1 MRNHQS
7 STLKNNGRLLNE
19 ALQDAKNM
27 ANDTYNGLKRTVMDN
42 MVLSIVL
49 ASAVLALLILCCY
62 LRRKYTRSAQVVSKR
77 EYKKLLRER
86 KRREMEIQKRRRGH
100 GGRSSKKQGRDGDNR
115 ERSRMY
121 AARSRLREDEKLRR
135 KDRLFLLDKDEEDK
149 ERGRGV
155 DATGRVVG
163 VGGAFA
169 ANTSLE
175 TIETMSTM
183 MSQEDIEYVDDVEHG
198 NEGFEVEIS
207 PIKVPKEEED
217 ISNGHYLENDVHF
230 EDETPQKKKRF
241 QFLKKKNDQQ
251 FAV

>member
-1 MRNHQS
+1 VNGKKETRLIDRSIDRSIVQYSNTDRQAISLYLYHRRYQVYQEGWLHKADHSLINVHHATQYLVFRRNHQS

-86 KRREMEIQKRRRGH
+86 KRREMEMQKRRRGH
-100 GGRSSKKQGRDGDNR
+100 GDRLSKKQGQDGYDR

-135 KDRLFLLDKDEEDK
+135 KDRLFLLTRTRRTR
-149 ERGRGV
+149 RGRGV
-155 DATGRVVG
+155 
-163 VGGAFA
+163 
-169 ANTSLE
+169 
-175 TIETMSTM
+175 
-183 MSQEDIEYVDDVEHG
+183 
-198 NEGFEVEIS
+198 
-207 PIKVPKEEED
+207 
-217 ISNGHYLENDVHF
+217 
-230 EDETPQKKKRF
+230 
-241 QFLKKKNDQQ
+241 
-251 FAV
+251 